1 MSKVAIIS
9 DTHWGV
15 RNDNV
20 AFMDMTKRFLDDVF
34 FPKLKSERISTIIHL
49 GDLVDR
55 RKQISYL
62 TANRLR
68 RDFLQRITYNG
79 IDAHFLVGNHDTY
92 YKNTNDVN
100 ALTELVEG
108 NYCEL
113 IGGVFHDN
121 IRVYTGPEEV
131 DIEGKKILF
140 LPWICAD
147 NREESLKLIN
157 ESNAKICMGHLEIQ
171 GFEMFRGSV
180 STHGENR
187 RIFDRFD
194 LTLSGHYHHRSSD
207 GSITYVGSHGE
218 FTWSDYEDDRGF
230 HILDLETQELTFV
243 QNPYKMFTKVWYDDT
258 NTTLEKLLEY
268 DFGIHKDTM
277 VKIVVKNKTNPYWF
291 DVFCN
296 NVEQSKPLNVQIVE
310 DHLNLNLEDDEDIVN
325 EAESTLDIFM
335 KHIGQINTQNVNKSK
350 LERLVTDL
358 YNRALVM
365 E

>member
-34 FPKLKSERISTIIHL
+34 FPTLERESITTIIHL

-62 TANRLR
+62 TARRLR
-68 RDFLQRITYNG
+68 CDFLDRIAHRKTYT
-79 IDAHFLVGNHDTY
+79 AHFLAGNHDTY
-92 YKNTNDVN
+92 YKNTNEVN
-100 ALTELVEG
+100 ALTELVDG
-108 NYCEL
+108 NYS
-113 IGGVFHDN
+113 N
-121 IRVYTGPEEV
+121 IKVYVEPEEV
-131 DIEGKKILF
+131 NIEGEQVLF
-140 LPWICAD
+140 LPWICAE
-147 NREESLKLIN
+147 NREQSMRMLN

-180 STHGENR
+180 STHGESR

-218 FTWSDYEDDRGF
+218 FTWSDYDDARGF
-230 HILDLETQELTFV
+230 HILDLKTQELTFV
-243 QNPYKMFTKVWYDDT
+243 ENPHRLFTKVWYDDSEKE
-258 NTTLEKLLEY
+258 LEQLLEY
-268 DFGIHKDTM
+268 NFEQHAGTM
-277 VKIVVKNKTNPYWF
+277 VKVVVKNKTNPYWF

-296 NVEQSKPLNVQIVE
+296 RIEQSKPINMQIVE

-335 KHIGQINTQNVNKSK
+335 KHIGQINTQNVNRSK

-358 YNRALVM
+358 YNKALVI

>member
-1 MSKVAIIS
+1 MSRVAIIS

-34 FPKLKSERISTIIHL
+34 FPTLERESIHTIIHL

-62 TANRLR
+62 TAR
-68 RDFLQRITYNG
+68 RMRQDFLDRIACRKTYT
-79 IDAHFLVGNHDTY
+79 AHFLAGNHDTY
-92 YKNTNDVN
+92 YKNTNEVN
-100 ALTELVEG
+100 ALTELVDG
-108 NYCEL
+108 NY
-113 IGGVFHDN
+113 DN
-121 IRVYTGPEEV
+121 IKVYTDPEEV
-131 DIEGKKILF
+131 NVEGERVLF
-140 LPWICAD
+140 LPWICAE
-147 NREESLKLIN
+147 NREQSMRMID

-180 STHGENR
+180 STHGESR
-187 RIFDRFD
+187 RVFDRFD

-218 FTWSDYEDDRGF
+218 FTWSDYDDARGF
-230 HILDLETQELTFV
+230 HILDLKTQELTFV
-243 QNPYKMFTKVWYDDT
+243 ENPHKMFTKVWYDDGDKQ
-258 NTTLEKLLEY
+258 LEQLLEH
-268 DFGIHKDTM
+268 DFDQHAGTM
-277 VKIVVKNKTNPYWF
+277 VKVVVKNKTNPYWF
-291 DVFCN
+291 DVFCGRI
-296 NVEQSKPLNVQIVE
+296 EQAKPINMQIVE

-335 KHIGQINTQNVNKSK
+335 KHIGQINTQNVNRAK

-358 YNRALVM
+358 YNKALVS